1 LTIGKQIPVLHF
13 GAMSGLHR
21 TANIWTC
28 PCEVCESFR
37 QSRGV
42 IGVMNVATSF
52 KPSKPFTPQPID
64 VVRSGRERL
73 TFEPCD

>member
-1 LTIGKQIPVLHF
+1 
-13 GAMSGLHR
+13 MSGLHR

-28 PCEVCESFR
+28 PCEVCEDFR

-42 IGVMNVATSF
+42 IGVMNVANNELLRVMNHRA
-52 KPSKPFTPQPID
+52 PSTD
-64 VVRSGRERL
+64 AVRSGRERL